1 MRIQKFMTGPLQVN
15 TYLVSD
21 EETNKGFLVDPG
33 GYSEKIKETI
43 DEENIQLDYII
54 LTHGHGDHI
63 GGVADFR
70 TLYPKAQLVASEAEK
85 PLLASAA
92 MNFSRETTGKPV
104 ELVPD
109 VAVQDGDFLTVGALQ
124 LTFILTPGHTKG
136 GMCILVDKA
145 LFSGDTL
152 FQQSIGRTDFPG
164 GSLDEIRHSITNKL
178 FVLEEDTQV
187 FPGHMGVTTIGY
199 EMRNNPF
206 V

>member
-70 TLYPKAQLVASEAEK
+70 ALYPKAQLVASEAEK

>member
-21 EETNKGFLVDPG
+21 ETTKKGFMVDPG
-33 GYSEKIKETI
+33 GYSEKIRQTI
-43 DEENIQLDYII
+43 DEEKIELDYII

-63 GGVADFR
+63 GGVIDFQSH
-70 TLYPKAQLVASEAEK
+70 YPQARLVASKEERAM
-85 PLLASAA
+85 LSSSS

-109 VAVQDGDFLTVGALQ
+109 LSVEDGDQ
-124 LTFILTPGHTKG
+124 LKIGNMELKFILTPGHTKG
-136 GMCILVDKA
+136 GMCIYTDKA

-164 GSLDEIRHSITNKL
+164 GSLDEIRHSIINKL
-178 FVLEEDTQV
+178 FVLPEDTQV
-187 FPGHMGVTTIGY
+187 FPGHMGITTIGN

>member
-70 TLYPKAQLVASEAEK
+70 ALYPKAQLVASEAEK

-92 MNFSRETTGKPV
+92 MNISRETTGKPV

>member
-21 EETNKGFLVDPG
+21 EATKKGFMVDPG
-33 GYSEKIKETI
+33 GYSEKIRETI
-43 DEENIQLDYII
+43 DEEKIELEYII

-63 GGVADFR
+63 GGVADFKS
-70 TLYPKAQLVASEAEK
+70 LYPQARLVAAKEEK
-85 PLLASAA
+85 AMLSSPS

-109 VAVQDGDFLTVGALQ
+109 LAVEDGDQ
-124 LTFILTPGHTKG
+124 LMIGNLELKFILTPGHTKG
-136 GMCILVDKA
+136 GMCILADKA

-164 GSLDEIRHSITNKL
+164 GSLDEIRHSIINKL
-178 FVLEEDTQV
+178 FILPEDTQV
-187 FPGHMGVTTIGY
+187 FPGHMGITTIGN